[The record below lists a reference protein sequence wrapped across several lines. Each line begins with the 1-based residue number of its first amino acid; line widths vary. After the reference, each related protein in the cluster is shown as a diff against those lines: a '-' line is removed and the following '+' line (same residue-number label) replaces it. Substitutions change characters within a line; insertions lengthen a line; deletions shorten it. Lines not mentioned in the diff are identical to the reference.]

1 MKLSQQKLLHYMQEK
16 PKRDFFTDKIIE
28 IVEPKNAEG
37 FVIVGQLLKCI
48 KTTRYSVGSG
58 KIEVITNDKIKRTG
72 Y

>member
-28 IVEPKNAEG
+28 IVEPKDAEG

-48 KTTRYSVGSG
+48 KITRYSVGEG

>member
-1 MKLSQQKLLHYMQEK
+1 MKPSQQKLLHYMQKK

-28 IVEPKNAEG
+28 IVEPKDAEG

-58 KIEVITNDKIKRTG
+58 KIEVTTNDKIKRTG
-72 Y
+72 H